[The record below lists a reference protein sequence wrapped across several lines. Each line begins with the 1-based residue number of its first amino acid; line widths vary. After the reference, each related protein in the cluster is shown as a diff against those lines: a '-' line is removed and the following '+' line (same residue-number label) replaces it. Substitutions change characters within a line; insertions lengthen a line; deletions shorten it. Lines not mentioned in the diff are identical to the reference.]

1 MDILFLFSPL
11 IFTIS
16 RTFSQA
22 GRSSGWAWPGCSITS
37 LSGPCWMSAPAPSA
51 LTWRDK
57 YIRYHRIPSLSN
69 RHGVTRLYI
78 PRSFESK
85 DLIPMVVA
93 ISVGISINPG
103 QCDIASHQ
111 PAQPSN
117 IGSLSL
123 ISGGQGPRSHPADH
137 HSPPDLGQVPHPPP
151 PVWRTGR
158 MELLQLLQ
166 RGVHYI
172 RRREMSDR
180 KKFVRGNNIIFQ

>member
-16 RTFSQA
+16 RTFSLA

-37 LSGPCWMSAPAPSA
+37 LSGPCWMSAPVPSA

-117 IGSLSL
+117 IGSLSHL
-123 ISGGQGPRSHPADH
+123 RRPRTKESPCWPSLTARPWPSSTPTSSSLTDREDGTSPA
-137 HSPPDLGQVPHPPP
+137 SPARCSLH
-151 PVWRTGR
+151 
-158 MELLQLLQ
+158 
-166 RGVHYI
+166 
-172 RRREMSDR
+172 
-180 KKFVRGNNIIFQ
+180 